1 MPKVDL
7 TPNEI
12 NMIDKMI
19 VSKKTE
25 LYKRESETD
34 NEKHQRII
42 NLWIKS
48 LVRLQVKLGTFV

>member
-19 VSKKTE
+19 VNNKTA
-25 LYKRESETD
+25 LYKEQSETD
-34 NEKHQRII
+34 NEEHRRVI
-42 NLWIKS
+42 NLRIKS